1 MAKGEDLNNNGIPD
15 ALEGGVTRPSQ
26 VTPFIEPSTYQEDWE
41 AGGGSAESVGSGLVK
56 IPVRDANGNLQ
67 RVDPDQAKAF
77 WEVQAVQGTEAWQK
91 ASQALKSLGY
101 KTNSQMLSA
110 LNRGIDYTQNPGS
123 ATEDPF
129 TWITAQE
136 ARGSSGGSG
145 SSGPYTQVQE
155 STRISSPSAA
165 RTTANA
171 AFESQIGRMATKDES
186 TQFQQALNIAEQGSP
201 STSVTSGV
209 SSGRNTTASTKTT
222 GGFDAAAFG
231 RDWARSQSDFAESYA
246 AGSFMGLLDKVISQ
260 PNAIEQIMK
269 GLA

>member
-1 MAKGEDLNNNGIPD
+1 M
-15 ALEGGVTRPSQ
+15 
-26 VTPFIEPSTYQEDWE
+26 
-41 AGGGSAESVGSGLVK
+41 VK
-56 IPVRDANGNLQ
+56 IPVPDANGNPQ
-67 RVDPDQAKAF
+67 RVDPDKAKAF

-91 ASQALKSLGY
+91 ASRALKSLGY

-110 LNRGIDYTQNPGS
+110 LNRGIDYTQNPEA

-136 ARGSSGGSG
+136 ARDSGGSG
-145 SSGPYTQVQE
+145 SSGPYTQVQT
-155 STRISSPSAA
+155 STNISSPSRA

-171 AFESQIGRMATKDES
+171 AFESEIGRMATKEES
-186 TQFQQALNIAEQGSP
+186 TQFQQALNLAEQGSP
-201 STSVTSGV
+201 TTSVTNGV
-209 SSGRNTTASTKTT
+209 SRGRNTTSSTKTT

-269 GLA
+269 GLE